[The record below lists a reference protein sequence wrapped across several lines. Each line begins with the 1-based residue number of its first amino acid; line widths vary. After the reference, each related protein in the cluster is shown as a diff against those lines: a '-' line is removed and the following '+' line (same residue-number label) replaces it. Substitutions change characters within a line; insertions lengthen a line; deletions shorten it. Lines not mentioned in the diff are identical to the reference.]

1 MATFTSGAGRYTL
14 ILNVS
19 EVGGSS
25 NITNNTSN
33 VSWSLQMRADSAYCQ
48 WNPGPGDF
56 EVWINGGLAWSAQNP
71 SLWYGGYP
79 QTLTLASG
87 TTTVGHNSDG
97 SKTVYCEGKYIANST
112 ANYLPSSSTCGGNL
126 GLSTIPRASSFGT
139 ITGDTIGDSQTI
151 NISRKS
157 SSFTHNLWYKV
168 GNGEWTSI
176 GTGIGTSKTWT
187 IPKSLNNE
195 IPNSTTLTLTYL
207 LRTYNGSTQIGGDVT
222 QTFNVNY
229 SGENPP
235 AGTTS
240 INYTN
245 LFNNKFI
252 ANYSIATI
260 SYSGYGGVYG
270 STVKS
275 AQISFN
281 GSWRGTTEYSTG
293 RLTAGTYTYQGVVTD
308 SRGKTVYS
316 TQKSFTSY
324 QVNNPGISINAYRS
338 DAEGNASPT
347 GTYLTIIPT
356 YSAHNPVGGNSIKS
370 NSFTCTTLMTTE
382 TTIASGTKKILPNAK
397 PEEEYVISGTV
408 TDQLG
413 RTSAT
418 SLKVGTGF
426 VLWDVRPDQ
435 AGMAF
440 GKYSTGA
447 NKFEI
452 AWPVYFDKTAVFKN
466 GTFVHASS
474 GTPGETGFIK
484 IAQIKISDEYQNI
497 PIKITFVQRNRRSPA
512 TLYITFTNE
521 GNTDPTLEDSM
532 FTFDGDDSYY
542 IYISKSSTSTWDL
555 YVAKSEAYDNIG
567 VLDYST
573 NYNYMT
579 GVNITWQDE
588 QVSKTPDGAQKATNL
603 NNLTR
608 YAAAGIDPNTTIYPL
623 ILTNHANRPSSV
635 SDYWYIT
642 TMFYNAKSATANR
655 TQIAMPYSS
664 KASMYHRFYH
674 DGAWSAWQRLVNED
688 DLTPKEY
695 RFEFKPFSTLSAD
708 NSFVIVIHKV
718 MRMCFVTLRWIGNC
732 NTSSATFNEVVIP
745 KGYRPLLSTVH
756 ATAKNVSG
764 TNNWGSTRYQ
774 IGNSDGRITFHTD
787 NQGFLERFVNFS
799 YISDS

>member
-1 MATFTSGAGRYTL
+1 MATFTSGAGPYTL

-33 VSWSLQMRADSAYCQ
+33 VSWSLQLRADGAYCQ

-56 EVWINGGLAWSAQNP
+56 EVRIDGALVWSAQNP
-71 SLWYGGYP
+71 SLWYGGMGG
-79 QTLTLASG
+79 TLTIGSG
-87 TTTVGHNSDG
+87 TRTVGHNSDG

-157 SSFTHNLWYKV
+157 SSFTHNLWYRV
-168 GNGEWTSI
+168 ENGEWTSI

-195 IPNSTTLTLTYL
+195 IPNTTTLTLTYL

-222 QTFNVNY
+222 KTFNVNY
-229 SGENPP
+229 SGQAPS

-245 LFNNKFI
+245 LFNNEFI

-270 STVKS
+270 STIKS

-293 RLTAGTYTYQGVVTD
+293 RLIAGTYNYQGVVTD
-308 SRGKTVYS
+308 SRGKTAYS
-316 TQKSFTSY
+316 AQKSFTCY
-324 QVNNPGISINAYRS
+324 QINNPSISINAYRS

-382 TTIASGTKKILPNAK
+382 TTIASGAKKILPNAI
-397 PEEEYVISGTV
+397 PEAEYVISGTV

-426 VLWDVRPDQ
+426 ALWDVRPDEK
-435 AGMAF
+435 GMAF

-447 NKFEI
+447 DKFESAWDIYSDKSIYLSDGLPSHDLPASPISCAITDDTVKNLANRKTFIGSIYTDAWYSAISVRHRNGAADGKSYGLLLYSVLNAEGPIFRMKQI
-452 AWPVYFDKTAVFKN
+452 AGEWKDAVQMIDSNNILDKVYPVGSVYISVKNVNPGSFIGGTWVQFGQGKTLVGVNTSDTDFDTVEKTGGSKRRPMAARIGAFDSDIGKIGYAAQANPGGGGFTYGISGSPFKDIAGSRVNHNTIVVDNIDGKDPSIVQPYVTVYFWKRTA
-466 GTFVHASS
+466 
-474 GTPGETGFIK
+474 
-484 IAQIKISDEYQNI
+484 
-497 PIKITFVQRNRRSPA
+497 
-512 TLYITFTNE
+512 
-521 GNTDPTLEDSM
+521 
-532 FTFDGDDSYY
+532 
-542 IYISKSSTSTWDL
+542 
-555 YVAKSEAYDNIG
+555 
-567 VLDYST
+567 
-573 NYNYMT
+573 
-579 GVNITWQDE
+579 
-588 QVSKTPDGAQKATNL
+588 
-603 NNLTR
+603 
-608 YAAAGIDPNTTIYPL
+608 
-623 ILTNHANRPSSV
+623 
-635 SDYWYIT
+635 
-642 TMFYNAKSATANR
+642 
-655 TQIAMPYSS
+655 
-664 KASMYHRFYH
+664 
-674 DGAWSAWQRLVNED
+674 
-688 DLTPKEY
+688 
-695 RFEFKPFSTLSAD
+695 
-708 NSFVIVIHKV
+708 
-718 MRMCFVTLRWIGNC
+718 
-732 NTSSATFNEVVIP
+732 
-745 KGYRPLLSTVH
+745 
-756 ATAKNVSG
+756 
-764 TNNWGSTRYQ
+764 
-774 IGNSDGRITFHTD
+774 
-787 NQGFLERFVNFS
+787 
-799 YISDS
+799 

>member
-1 MATFTSGAGRYTL
+1 MATFTSGAGLYTL
-14 ILNVS
+14 ILNVN

-33 VSWSLQMRADSAYCQ
+33 VSWSLQLRADRGYCQ

-56 EVWINGGLAWSAQNP
+56 EVRIDGALVWSAQNP

-79 QTLTLASG
+79 QTLTIASG
-87 TTTVGHNSDG
+87 TRTVGHNSDG

-126 GLSTIPRASSFGT
+126 GLSTIPRASSFDT
-139 ITGDTIGDSQTI
+139 ITGDTIGGSQTI

-168 GNGEWTSI
+168 ENGEWTSI

-222 QTFNVNY
+222 KTFNVNY
-229 SGENPP
+229 SGQAPS

-245 LFNNKFI
+245 LFNNEFI

-270 STVKS
+270 STIKS

-293 RLTAGTYTYQGVVTD
+293 RLTAGTYNYQGVVTD
-308 SRGKTVYS
+308 SRGKTAYS
-316 TQKSFTSY
+316 PQKSFTCY
-324 QVNNPGISINAYRS
+324 QINNPSISINAYRS

-370 NSFTCTTLMTTE
+370 NSFTCTTLMTSE
-382 TTIASGTKKILPNAK
+382 TAIASGAKKILPNAI
-397 PEEEYVISGTV
+397 PEAEYVISGTV

-426 VLWDVRPDQ
+426 ALWDVRPDQ
-435 AGMAF
+435 TGMAF

-447 NKFEI
+447 DKFEV
-452 AWPVYFDKTAVFKN
+452 AWPAYFDKTAVFKN

-497 PIKITFVQRNRRSPA
+497 PIKITFVQRNKRSPA
-512 TLYITFTNE
+512 TLYITFTNAD
-521 GNTDPTLEDSM
+521 GTDPTLNDSM
-532 FTFDGDDSYY
+532 FTFDGDDNYY
-542 IYISKSSTSTWDL
+542 IYIFKSSTSTWDL
-555 YVAKSEAYDNIG
+555 YVSKNGAYDNIG

-579 GVNITWQDE
+579 GVNITWRDE
-588 QVSKTPDGAQKATNL
+588 QVSNTPDGAQKATNL

-623 ILTNHANRPSSV
+623 ILTNHTNRPSSV

-642 TMFYNAKSATANR
+642 TMFYSAKSATANR
-655 TQIAMPYSS
+655 AQVAYPYST
-664 KASMYHRFYH
+664 KASVYHRFYH

-695 RFEFKPFSTLSAD
+695 RFEFKPFPTLNAD
-708 NSFVIVIHKV
+708 NNFTIVIHKV

-732 NTSSATFNEVVIP
+732 NTNNATFNEVVIP

-756 ATAKNVSG
+756 TTAKNVSG

>member
-1 MATFTSGAGRYTL
+1 MATFTSGAGLYTL
-14 ILNVS
+14 ILNVN

-33 VSWSLQMRADSAYCQ
+33 VSWSLQLRADRGYCQ

-56 EVWINGGLAWSAQNP
+56 EVRIDGALVWSAQNP
-71 SLWYGGYP
+71 SLWYSGYP
-79 QTLTLASG
+79 QTLTIASG
-87 TTTVGHNSDG
+87 TRTVGHNSDG

-126 GLSTIPRASSFGT
+126 GLSTIPRASSFDT
-139 ITGDTIGDSQTI
+139 ITGNTIGGSQTI

-168 GNGEWTSI
+168 GSGSWTSI

-222 QTFNVNY
+222 KTFNVNY

-260 SYSGYGGVYG
+260 SYSGYGGIYG

-293 RLTAGTYTYQGVVTD
+293 RLTAGTYNYQGVVTD
-308 SRGKTVYS
+308 SRGKTAYS
-316 TQKSFTSY
+316 TQKSFTCY
-324 QVNNPGISINAYRS
+324 QINNPSISINAYRS

-370 NSFTCTTLMTTE
+370 NSFTCTTLMTTG
-382 TTIASGTKKILPNAK
+382 TAIASGAKKILPNAI
-397 PEEEYVISGTV
+397 PEAEYVISGTV

-426 VLWDVRPDQ
+426 ALWDVRPDQ
-435 AGMAF
+435 TGMAF
-440 GKYSTGA
+440 GKYSTGED
-447 NKFEI
+447 KFEV
-452 AWPVYFDKTAVFKN
+452 AWDAYFDKNIEAEKGIFNDYIAVNKGVYVKN
-466 GTFVHASS
+466 VSAGS
-474 GTPGETGFIK
+474 GSAGYVLVAEIK
-484 IAQIKISDEYQNI
+484 VKGSYVNSPIIFEIS
-497 PIKITFVQRNRRSPA
+497 RRGQA
-512 TLYITFTNE
+512 DVTRVYLLFYNAD
-521 GNTDPTLEDSM
+521 NTDPEIN
-532 FTFDGDDSYY
+532 FGY
-542 IYISKSSTSTWDL
+542 IQGGSALWAGAYIHKKAAGIWDL
-555 YVAKSEAYDNIG
+555 YVKKNESYDSVGVVNVKYDHAYMDNKIDITYPATFVSSLPSDYRALGFRNYDIFPIG
-567 VLDYST
+567 SVYISVTNTNPST
-573 NYNYMT
+573 YFGGT
-579 GVNITWQDE
+579 WAQFGQGKTLVGVNTSDTDFDTVE
-588 QVSKTPDGAQKATNL
+588 KTGGSKRRPMAARIGAFDSDIGKIG
-603 NNLTR
+603 
-608 YAAAGIDPNTTIYPL
+608 YAAQANPSGGGFTYGISGSPFKDIAGSRVNHNTIVVDNVDGKDPSIVQPYVTVYFWK
-623 ILTNHANRPSSV
+623 R
-635 SDYWYIT
+635 
-642 TMFYNAKSATANR
+642 TA
-655 TQIAMPYSS
+655 
-664 KASMYHRFYH
+664 
-674 DGAWSAWQRLVNED
+674 
-688 DLTPKEY
+688 
-695 RFEFKPFSTLSAD
+695 
-708 NSFVIVIHKV
+708 
-718 MRMCFVTLRWIGNC
+718 
-732 NTSSATFNEVVIP
+732 
-745 KGYRPLLSTVH
+745 
-756 ATAKNVSG
+756 
-764 TNNWGSTRYQ
+764 
-774 IGNSDGRITFHTD
+774 
-787 NQGFLERFVNFS
+787 
-799 YISDS
+799 

>member
-1 MATFTSGAGRYTL
+1 MATFTSGAGPYTL

-33 VSWSLQMRADSAYCQ
+33 VSWSLQLRADGAYCQ

-56 EVWINGGLAWSAQNP
+56 EVRIDGALVWSAQNP
-71 SLWYGGYP
+71 SLWYGGMGG
-79 QTLTLASG
+79 TLTIGSG
-87 TTTVGHNSDG
+87 TRTVGHNSDG

-157 SSFTHNLWYKV
+157 SSFTHNLWYRV
-168 GNGEWTSI
+168 ENGEWTSI

-195 IPNSTTLTLTYL
+195 IPNTTTLTLTYL

-222 QTFNVNY
+222 KTFNVNY
-229 SGENPP
+229 SGQAPS

-245 LFNNKFI
+245 LFNNEFI

-270 STVKS
+270 STIKS

-293 RLTAGTYTYQGVVTD
+293 RLIAGTYNYQGVVTD
-308 SRGKTVYS
+308 SRGKTAYS
-316 TQKSFTSY
+316 AQKSFTCY
-324 QVNNPGISINAYRS
+324 QINNPSISINAYRS

-382 TTIASGTKKILPNAK
+382 TTIASGAKKILPNAI
-397 PEEEYVISGTV
+397 PEAEYVISGTV

-426 VLWDVRPDQ
+426 ALWDVRPDEK
-435 AGMAF
+435 GMAF

-447 NKFEI
+447 DKFESAWDIYSDKSIYLSDGLPSHDLPASPISCAITDDTVKNLANRKTFIGSIYTDAWYSAISVRHRNGAADGKSYGLLLYSVLNAEGPIFRMKQI
-452 AWPVYFDKTAVFKN
+452 AGEWKDAVQMIDSNNILDKVYPVGSVYISVKNVNPGSFIGGTWVQFGQGKTLVGVNTSDTDFDTVEKTGGSKRRPMAARIGAFDSDIGKIGYAAQANPSGGGFTYGISGSSFKDIAGSRVNHNTIVVDNIDGKDPSIVQPYVTVYFWKRTA
-466 GTFVHASS
+466 
-474 GTPGETGFIK
+474 
-484 IAQIKISDEYQNI
+484 
-497 PIKITFVQRNRRSPA
+497 
-512 TLYITFTNE
+512 
-521 GNTDPTLEDSM
+521 
-532 FTFDGDDSYY
+532 
-542 IYISKSSTSTWDL
+542 
-555 YVAKSEAYDNIG
+555 
-567 VLDYST
+567 
-573 NYNYMT
+573 
-579 GVNITWQDE
+579 
-588 QVSKTPDGAQKATNL
+588 
-603 NNLTR
+603 
-608 YAAAGIDPNTTIYPL
+608 
-623 ILTNHANRPSSV
+623 
-635 SDYWYIT
+635 
-642 TMFYNAKSATANR
+642 
-655 TQIAMPYSS
+655 
-664 KASMYHRFYH
+664 
-674 DGAWSAWQRLVNED
+674 
-688 DLTPKEY
+688 
-695 RFEFKPFSTLSAD
+695 
-708 NSFVIVIHKV
+708 
-718 MRMCFVTLRWIGNC
+718 
-732 NTSSATFNEVVIP
+732 
-745 KGYRPLLSTVH
+745 
-756 ATAKNVSG
+756 
-764 TNNWGSTRYQ
+764 
-774 IGNSDGRITFHTD
+774 
-787 NQGFLERFVNFS
+787 
-799 YISDS
+799 